1 MRTTGF
7 RLTMREIESG
17 FPGTAG
23 GSTFQYEA
31 LEGEALM
38 ALKELNTDKQA
49 GCGLWLLGS
58 LGLSSPQRH
67 CQRLKCLL
75 WVPGEQ
81 GVPMAQ
87 CLRWKVM
94 MGQAFAYTPQVPR
107 GSHFPEMRVPQ
118 HVMGCCLHSDHG
130 FARVTSPRFRG
141 MWTFMGQVWI

>member
-49 GCGLWLLGS
+49 GCGLCDFLWSGS
-58 LGLSSPQRH
+58 
-67 CQRLKCLL
+67 
-75 WVPGEQ
+75 WV
-81 GVPMAQ
+81 V
-87 CLRWKVM
+87 W
-94 MGQAFAYTPQVPR
+94 AYLPHR
-107 GSHFPEMRVPQ
+107 GT
-118 HVMGCCLHSDHG
+118 
-130 FARVTSPRFRG
+130 ARD
-141 MWTFMGQVWI
+141 